1 MRTLYL
7 NSRPLEVLA
16 GSVTD
21 EVNAA
26 GSAEFTVPARLEPMA
41 AGQRVRLEDGNETVW
56 VGRVLRCSEDMDG
69 FYTVSCEG
77 ALAYFNDSVMEPY
90 NISGTASAIIA
101 AAVNAHNSQVEEWK
115 RVSVGVVTV
124 DFGTDSKESI
134 EHCET
139 MHYLSECLDRWGG
152 YMHLRPEGSTLY
164 LDWLAEGNGDAGAAV
179 IGENISDYTD
189 ERDGEGIITR
199 YKPLGQLADD
209 GTQLDITSLPDGTAD
224 GYTKAGAWVQRDD
237 LVAAYGLI
245 SRTLDSDAETA
256 ADLLAYAKAEL
267 AKVGAS
273 RVTQVEIVPG
283 PNVLPGRRMRAML
296 PSGQAKAI
304 VTSRTWVL
312 EDESQDSAI
321 IGTATATLS
330 EATAA
335 RSLPPAVRVSNG
347 SQAISGDLV
356 VGGNA
361 YIAGDITFSGGS
373 LASMFSATR
382 VSKTI
387 GSIAGSSTKT
397 LTISAARDGYR
408 PIAISGWYVYGAATL
423 HPYRLELSG
432 TNVECYL
439 RNNLTSATSSTAVLY
454 VQVLYVKTGGSGDS
468 SIPAYTG
475 EYSVTPRVYEQTLD
489 TDGKRMLDDV
499 TVEVIPVARVSNE
512 SGGDTATIGE

>member
-41 AGQRVRLEDGNETVW
+41 ARQHVRLEDGNSTVW
-56 VGRVLRCSEDMDG
+56 VGRVLRCFEDMDG

-90 NISGTASAIIA
+90 SISGTASAIIA

-124 DFGTDSKESI
+124 DFGTDTKESI

-152 YMHLRPEGSTLY
+152 YMHLRPEGSSLY

-209 GTQLDITSLPDGTAD
+209 GSQLDITSLPDGTAD

-304 VTSRTWVL
+304 VTRRTWVL

-361 YIAGDITFSGGS
+361 YIAGDIMLGGS
-373 LASMFSATR
+373 GLADLFSVANK
-382 VSKTI
+382 SQAL
-387 GSIAGSSTKT
+387 GSIPAMSNKT
-397 LTISAARDGYR
+397 YTFSAARDGWV
-408 PIAISGWYVYGAATL
+408 PVAISGWYMNGAASCY
-423 HPYRLELSG
+423 PYMLRLSG
-432 TNVECYL
+432 ENIQCFVH
-439 RNNLTSATSSTAVLY
+439 NPNSTASSSSAKVE

-475 EYSVTPRVYEQTLD
+475 NYSVTPRVYEQTLD

-499 TVEVIPVARVSNE
+499 TVEVIPVARVSND